1 MKTRGCVLFYKVVS
15 KKIFHREVV
24 FKSERYEKRCKEFDV
39 AEEFRMECQNQQIVG
54 FMVISRDFL
63 ILFKN

>member
-39 AEEFRMECQNQQIVG
+39 AEEFRMECQNHQIV
-54 FMVISRDFL
+54 SKL
-63 ILFKN
+63 